1 VAQRADAVKGAVRAR
16 GVPALRLFL
25 ALGVAAA
32 LGYGGWRTW
41 LWATHAPTFALKTV
55 TFSGVHRART
65 DDLVRMGGLA
75 KGENLFL
82 LDPLQIE
89 RGMAGHP
96 WVRKVSLTR
105 HFPSA
110 VAIRIE
116 EHVPSA
122 IAALGDLYLL
132 DEDGAPFKK
141 VEPSD
146 KVDLPLVTGVDREA
160 YLQDPKAAAK
170 RTREALAAM
179 RAYAA
184 QPGAEGELSE
194 VHVED
199 EGLTLVT
206 LDGVRIRVG
215 GGELDSSLKRLAR
228 VRAER
233 HARGLVADVIH
244 LENRKRPGWV
254 AIKLST
260 PDSERSKGRK

>member
-16 GVPALRLFL
+16 GVPALRVFL
-25 ALGVAAA
+25 ALLIAAA
-32 LGYGGWRTW
+32 LGYGAWRTS
-41 LWATHAPTFALKTV
+41 LWATHAPLFALKTV
-55 TFSGVHRART
+55 TFTGVHRART
-65 DDLVRMGGLA
+65 QDLVRMGGLV

-82 LDPLQIE
+82 LQPLEIE
-89 RGMAGHP
+89 RGMASHP
-96 WVRKVSLTR
+96 WVRTVSLTR
-105 HFPSA
+105 HFPAA

-122 IAALGDLYLL
+122 IASLGELYLL

-146 KVDLPLVTGVDREA
+146 QVDLPLVTGVDREA
-160 YLQDPKAAAK
+160 YLQDPRAAAK
-170 RTREALAAM
+170 RTREALDAL

-184 QPGAEGELSE
+184 QPGEPGTLSE

-206 LDGVRIRVG
+206 GDGVRIRVG
-215 GGELDSSLKRLAR
+215 GGELDSTLKRLAR
-228 VRAER
+228 VRAEL

-254 AIKLST
+254 AVKLST
-260 PDSERSKGRK
+260 QDSERGKGRK